1 MRIYQKQ
8 RGQSIVEFALILPIL
23 MFILIGFVYS
33 AMLCH
38 DYLALQAIARDSVRS
53 MSIGTAPA
61 DIRARYAANPFM
73 TDIYTWSAAS
83 AADFSLANDVPVT
96 GYVTATATA
105 NCTWD
110 GIDFGGGVHL
120 QLPATIQARFT
131 MRKEE

>member
-1 MRIYQKQ
+1 MRIYRKQ

-38 DYLALQAIARDSVRS
+38 DYLALESIARDSVRS
-53 MSIGTAPA
+53 MSIGTPAA

-73 TDIYTWSAAS
+73 TEIYTWSAAS
-83 AADFSLANDVPVT
+83 SVDFSLADNTPVV
-96 GYVTATATA
+96 GYATATLTA

-110 GIDFGGGVHL
+110 GIDFGGGVQL
-120 QLPATIQARFT
+120 KLPATIQARLT